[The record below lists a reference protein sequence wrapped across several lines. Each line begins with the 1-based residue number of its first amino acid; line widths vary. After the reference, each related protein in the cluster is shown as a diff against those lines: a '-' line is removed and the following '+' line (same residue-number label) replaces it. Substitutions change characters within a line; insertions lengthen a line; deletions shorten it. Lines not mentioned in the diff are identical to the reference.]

1 LNGRNLLAPLRR
13 LGRLFLL
20 GMLRLFPR
28 KAGSAPLRP
37 AEVRSIL
44 VIRTDDRLGNLL
56 LTTPLLGAIR
66 RHFPSARLGMLCA
79 SRRAVAI
86 EGTGLY
92 DDLWRFEKRDLFRR
106 PWRFFALLS
115 SLRRA
120 RYQVTIDAGHFH
132 AFSFTASAL
141 TLLSGAPARI
151 GHRRGDAER
160 VFTHPVDPPAER
172 RYDAAVKLDLL
183 GPLGVVDPECPPLR
197 TSLGATRAAEFA
209 ALMGD
214 RALLVNAGGRKGD
227 HRVSGELLA
236 EAAAT
241 LGARLGLKAF
251 VVYGPGERELAER
264 TSGRGATLLPPTDL
278 EGLAA
283 AMRASRL
290 VLTSDSGPLHLAVA
304 VGAPTVAIFRK
315 ADSARWAR
323 PSSALVAVDIG
334 SLDPP
339 VAVGR
344 VVEGA
349 LRLASPVR

>member
-1 LNGRNLLAPLRR
+1 M
-13 LGRLFLL
+13 FLL
-20 GMLRLFPR
+20 GTLRLLPR
-28 KAGSAPLRP
+28 NGESTPLRP

-66 RHFPSARLGMLCA
+66 RHFPEARVGVLCA
-79 SRRAVAI
+79 ARRAPAI

-92 DDLWRFEKRDLFRR
+92 DELWRFEKRDLFRR
-106 PWRFFALLS
+106 PWRFFSLLS

-120 RYQVTIDAGHFH
+120 RYQVAIDAGHFH

-141 TLLSGAPARI
+141 ALVCGAPVRI

-160 VFTHPVDPPAER
+160 VFTHLVERPPEG
-172 RYDAAVKLDLL
+172 RYDAATKLDLL
-183 GPLGVVDPECPPLR
+183 APLGVVDPECLPLR
-197 TSLGATRAAEFA
+197 TSLGTARATEFA
-209 ALMGD
+209 GLMGD
-214 RALLVNAGGRKGD
+214 RALLINAGGRKGD
-227 HRVSGELLA
+227 HRVSGEILA
-236 EAAAT
+236 EAGAALST
-241 LGARLGLKAF
+241 RLGLSAF
-251 VVYGPGERELAER
+251 VVFGPGERELAER
-264 TSGRGATLLPPTDL
+264 TTERGATLLPPTDL

-283 AMRASRL
+283 AMRAAKL

-315 ADSARWAR
+315 GDPSRWAR
-323 PSSALVAVDIG
+323 PSPALVAVEVG

-339 VAVGR
+339 AAVAR

-349 LRLASPVR
+349 GRLAQPVR